1 MMTDMLTM
9 GVPLLEKVARAL
21 AVYFFLLVAFRFA
34 GKRLLAQ
41 LNPFDLVLILI
52 LSNAVQN
59 AIIGPDDSVVGGLV
73 GAAVLLLANGAMVR
87 LLYNYP
93 KLELLV
99 EGCETKL
106 MDQGHV
112 LDDAL
117 RRELMTKSGA
127 DHRRAQA
134 GRGLAGRG
142 EDRRHRAWRSDLVRA
157 RYAVTGGGAAPGGP
171 GAPRSARASARR
183 TRLQHEARPQSLRSA

>member
-1 MMTDMLTM
+1 MMTDMFSM

-21 AVYFFLLVAFRFA
+21 VVYFFLLVAFRFA

-59 AIIGPDDSVVGGLV
+59 AIIGNDNSVVGGIV

-93 KLELLV
+93 RLEMLV
-99 EGCETKL
+99 EGGETKL
-106 MDQGHV
+106 MDQGRV
-112 LDDAL
+112 VDDAL
-117 RRELMTKSGA
+117 RRELMTMLELTTAAHKQGVDSLAEVKTAAIEPGGA
-127 DHRRAQA
+127 IWFE
-134 GRGLAGRG
+134 RGTPLP
-142 EDRRHRAWRSDLVRA
+142 EELRHRELLE
-157 RYAVTGGGAAPGGP
+157 
-171 GAPRSARASARR
+171 
-183 TRLQHEARPQSLRSA
+183 RLDRLEARFSPDARG

>member
-1 MMTDMLTM
+1 MMTDMFSL

-59 AIIGPDDSVVGGLV
+59 AIIGPDNSVIGGIV
-73 GAAVLLLANGAMVR
+73 AAAVLLLANGAMVR

-93 KLELLV
+93 KLEVLI
-99 EGCETKL
+99 EGCETRL
-106 MDQGHV
+106 MDGGRV
-112 LDDAL
+112 LDAAL
-117 RRELMTKSGA
+117 RTELMTMTELTSAAHKQGVDSLAEVKTAAIEPGGA
-127 DHRRAQA
+127 IWFE
-134 GRGLAGRG
+134 RGTPLP
-142 EDRRHRAWRSDLVRA
+142 EEVRHRELLE
-157 RYAVTGGGAAPGGP
+157 
-171 GAPRSARASARR
+171 
-183 TRLQHEARPQSLRSA
+183 RLDRLEARLGRT

>member
-1 MMTDMLTM
+1 MMTDMFSM

-87 LLYNYP
+87 LLYHYP

-99 EGCETKL
+99 EGCETRL

-117 RRELMTKSGA
+117 RTELMTRMELTTAAHKQGVDSLADVKTAAIEPGGA
-127 DHRRAQA
+127 IWFE
-134 GRGLAGRG
+134 RG
-142 EDRRHRAWRSDLVRA
+142 RRHPEELRHRELLE
-157 RYAVTGGGAAPGGP
+157 
-171 GAPRSARASARR
+171 
-183 TRLQHEARPQSLRSA
+183 RLDRLEARLSPTARG

>member
-1 MMTDMLTM
+1 MMTDMFSL

-21 AVYFFLLVAFRFA
+21 AVYFFLIVAFRFA

-59 AIIGPDDSVVGGLV
+59 AIIGPDNSVVGGIV
-73 GAAVLLLANGAMVR
+73 AAAVLLLANGAMVR

-93 KLELLV
+93 KLEMLI

-106 MDQGHV
+106 MERGTRARRRAADRT
-112 LDDAL
+112 DDHD
-117 RRELMTKSGA
+117 RA
-127 DHRRAQA
+127 DHRRAQT
-134 GRGLAGRG
+134 GRGLAGRS
-142 EDRRHRAWRSDLVRA
+142 EDRGHRARRGDLVRA
-157 RYAVTGGGAAPGGP
+157 RDAVAGGSPAPGATRAPGAA
-171 GAPRSARASARR
+171 RAKLGR
-183 TRLQHEARPQSLRSA
+183 T

>member
-1 MMTDMLTM
+1 MMTDMFSM

-21 AVYFFLLVAFRFA
+21 AVYLFLVVAFRFA

-59 AIIGPDDSVVGGLV
+59 AIIGPDNSVVGGIV

-93 KLELLV
+93 KLEMLV

-106 MDQGHV
+106 MDQGRV

-117 RRELMTKSGA
+117 RRELMTMLELTTAAHKQGVDSLTEVKTAAIEPGGA
-127 DHRRAQA
+127 IWFE
-134 GRGLAGRG
+134 RGIPLP
-142 EDRRHRAWRSDLVRA
+142 EELRHRELLD
-157 RYAVTGGGAAPGGP
+157 
-171 GAPRSARASARR
+171 
-183 TRLQHEARPQSLRSA
+183 RLDRLEARLKAEG

>member
-1 MMTDMLTM
+1 MMTDMFSM

-21 AVYFFLLVAFRFA
+21 AVYLFLVVAFRFA

-59 AIIGPDDSVVGGLV
+59 AIIGPDNSVVGGIV

-93 KLELLV
+93 KLEMLD

-106 MDQGHV
+106 MDR
-112 LDDAL
+112 DACSTT
-117 RRELMTKSGA
+117 RC
-127 DHRRAQA
+127 A
-134 GRGLAGRG
+134 G
-142 EDRRHRAWRSDLVRA
+142 S
-157 RYAVTGGGAAPGGP
+157 
-171 GAPRSARASARR
+171 S
-183 TRLQHEARPQSLRSA
+183 

>member
-1 MMTDMLTM
+1 MTTDMFTL
-9 GVPLLEKVARAL
+9 GVPLIEKIMRAL
-21 AVYFFLLVAFRFA
+21 VVYLFLIVAFRFA

-52 LSNAVQN
+52 LSNTVQN

-87 LLYNYP
+87 LLYRHP
-93 KLELLV
+93 KLETLV

-106 MDQGHV
+106 MDQGRV

-117 RRELMTKSGA
+117 ETELMTKMELITAAHKQGVDSLAEVQTAAIEPGGA
-127 DHRRAQA
+127 IWFE
-134 GRGLAGRG
+134 RGSPSPEEL
-142 EDRRHRAWRSDLVRA
+142 RHREVLERLDRLERQLVR
-157 RYAVTGGGAAPGGP
+157 
-171 GAPRSARASARR
+171 
-183 TRLQHEARPQSLRSA
+183 

>member
-1 MMTDMLTM
+1 MTADMFTM
-9 GVPLLEKVARAL
+9 GVPLVEKIGRAL

-93 KLELLV
+93 KLEVLV

-106 MDQGHV
+106 MEQGRV
-112 LDDAL
+112 LDAAL
-117 RRELMTKSGA
+117 RTELMTKVELVTAAHKQGVDSLAEVKSAAIEPGGA
-127 DHRRAQA
+127 IWFE
-134 GRGLAGRG
+134 RGTPSPD
-142 EDRRHRAWRSDLVRA
+142 EMRHRELIERLDRLERQLA
-157 RYAVTGGGAAPGGP
+157 R
-171 GAPRSARASARR
+171 
-183 TRLQHEARPQSLRSA
+183 

>member
-1 MMTDMLTM
+1 MMTDMFSM

-21 AVYFFLLVAFRFA
+21 CVYFFLLIAFRFA

-59 AIIGPDDSVVGGLV
+59 AIIGHDESVLGGVVG
-73 GAAVLLLANGAMVR
+73 ASVLLLVNGAMVR

-93 KLELLV
+93 KMEAVV

-106 MDQGHV
+106 MDGGRV
-112 LDDAL
+112 LEDAL
-117 RRELMTKSGA
+117 SAELMTKRELITAAHKQGVDSLAEVKTAAIEPGGA
-127 DHRRAQA
+127 IWFE
-134 GRGLAGRG
+134 RGTPSP
-142 EDRRHRAWRSDLVRA
+142 EEVRHRELIERLDRLERHL
-157 RYAVTGGGAAPGGP
+157 
-171 GAPRSARASARR
+171 
-183 TRLQHEARPQSLRSA
+183 TR

>member
-1 MMTDMLTM
+1 MTEMLTM

-52 LSNAVQN
+52 LSNALQN
-59 AIIGPDDSVVGGLV
+59 AIIGPDNSVLGGLV

-93 KLELLV
+93 RLALLI
-99 EGCETKL
+99 EGSETKL
-106 MDQGHV
+106 MDQGRV

-117 RRELMTKSGA
+117 QTELMTRTELTTAAHKQGVDA
-127 DHRRAQA
+127 
-134 GRGLAGRG
+134 LA
-142 EDRRHRAWRSDLVRA
+142 EVKTAA
-157 RYAVTGGGAAPGGP
+157 IEPGGAIWFE
-171 GAPRSARASARR
+171 RR
-183 TRLQHEARPQSLRSA
+183 TPLPEAIRHQELLERLDRLEARLAAQG

>member
-1 MMTDMLTM
+1 MMTDMFTM
-9 GVPLLEKVARAL
+9 GVPLVEKVGRSL

-59 AIIGPDDSVVGGLV
+59 AIIGPDDSVAGGLV
-73 GAAVLLLANGAMVR
+73 GATVLLLVNGAMVR

-93 KLELLV
+93 RLETLV

-106 MDQGHV
+106 MDQGRV
-112 LDDAL
+112 LDAAL
-117 RRELMTKSGA
+117 HRELMTKVELVTAAHKQGVDSLAEVQSAAIEPGGA
-127 DHRRAQA
+127 IWFE
-134 GRGLAGRG
+134 RGTPSPDEL
-142 EDRRHRAWRSDLVRA
+142 RHRELIERLDRLERQLA
-157 RYAVTGGGAAPGGP
+157 R
-171 GAPRSARASARR
+171 
-183 TRLQHEARPQSLRSA
+183 

>member
-1 MMTDMLTM
+1 MTTDMLTM

-106 MDQGHV
+106 MDQGQV

-117 RRELMTKSGA
+117 REELMTRVELTTAAHKQGVDSLAEVKTAAIEPGGA
-127 DHRRAQA
+127 IWFE
-134 GRGLAGRG
+134 RGSPSPEEL
-142 EDRRHRAWRSDLVRA
+142 RHREVLERLDRLERQLKV
-157 RYAVTGGGAAPGGP
+157 PGTVKNG
-171 GAPRSARASARR
+171 
-183 TRLQHEARPQSLRSA
+183 

>member
-1 MMTDMLTM
+1 MTTDMFTL
-9 GVPLLEKVARAL
+9 GVPLLEKILRAL
-21 AVYFFLLVAFRFA
+21 SVYLFLIVAFRFA

-73 GAAVLLLANGAMVR
+73 GAAVLLLANGATVR
-87 LLYNYP
+87 LLYRHP
-93 KLELLV
+93 KLETLV

-106 MDQGHV
+106 MDQGRV

-117 RRELMTKSGA
+117 EAELMTKRELMTAAHKQGVDSLDEVKTAAIEPGGA
-127 DHRRAQA
+127 IWFE
-134 GRGLAGRG
+134 RGSPSP
-142 EDRRHRAWRSDLVRA
+142 EEVRHREVLERLDRLERQL
-157 RYAVTGGGAAPGGP
+157 
-171 GAPRSARASARR
+171 
-183 TRLQHEARPQSLRSA
+183 TR